1 MTQKW
6 QPCITDVIQPLPT
19 DKLLDKAVYGLY
31 RKHVIMNPLE
41 VLHDEHGR
49 YGFRYPSFILVA
61 KRELYGNIVSVH
73 EEAIL
78 KARAH
83 RIGIVMYLHS
93 AQKYYWFNPVEIDYM
108 GERNLKG
115 KAIMVNF
122 SIKYGKEPGWGKL

>member
-6 QPCITDVIQPLPT
+6 QPTITDVIQPIAT
-19 DKLLDKAVYGLY
+19 DKLLTKAVYGLY
-31 RKHVIMNPLE
+31 RKHVISNPLE
-41 VLHDEHGR
+41 VLSDEHGR

-61 KRELYGNIVSVH
+61 KKELMGNILSCH

-83 RIGIVMYLHS
+83 RIGIVIYLHS
-93 AQKYYWFNPVEIDYM
+93 VQRYYLFNPIELDYV
-108 GERNLKG
+108 GDRNMKG

-122 SIKYGKEPGWGKL
+122 KISLGKEVGWGKL